1 MSEILSS
8 DRATVNEP
16 IWLDA
21 PGREFPV
28 LTGEVTADVC
38 VIGMG
43 GSGLTC
49 VAELLAQGA
58 SVVALDAGRVGGA
71 AAGRNGGFLLAGLA
85 QFYHTAVARL
95 GRARTR
101 RIYSLTLDEISRIA
115 ADSPSAV
122 RLVGSLRI
130 ADSDEELDDCVH
142 QLEAMR
148 ADGFPAER
156 YEGAEGR
163 GLLLPTDGAF
173 QPLHRCRLLA
183 ERADRAGARLYEH
196 SRVTHVAAGE
206 VRTSAGVVRAPRVV
220 VAVDGRLEVILPE
233 LRTRVRTARLQML
246 GVGPTREVTLPRPV
260 YSRWGLDYWQQLPD
274 GSLAV
279 GGGRDIGGEDEWTL
293 TATPTPVVQAS
304 LESILRERLGVH
316 APITHRWAASVG
328 YTADGLPVLAEVRPG
343 VWAIG
348 GYSATGNVLG
358 ALYGRAAAT
367 LAMGGRSEI
376 SDALL
381 AP

>member
-1 MSEILSS
+1 MSETLSS
-8 DRATVNEP
+8 DRATANEP

-21 PGREFPV
+21 PGREFPA

-58 SVVALDAGRVGGA
+58 SVVALDAGCVGGA

-95 GRARTR
+95 GRERTR

-115 ADSPSAV
+115 AEAPRAV

-130 ADSDEELDDCVH
+130 ADSDEELDDCEH
-142 QLEAMR
+142 QLQALR
-148 ADGFPAER
+148 ADGFPVER

-163 GLLLPTDGAF
+163 GLLMPTDGAF

-183 ERADRAGARLYEH
+183 DRVDREGARLYEH

-220 VAVDGRLEVILPE
+220 VAVDGRLEAILPE

-328 YTADGLPVLAEVRPG
+328 YTDDGAPVLAEVRPN

-358 ALYGRAAAT
+358 ALYGRAAAA

-376 SDALL
+376 SDSLL